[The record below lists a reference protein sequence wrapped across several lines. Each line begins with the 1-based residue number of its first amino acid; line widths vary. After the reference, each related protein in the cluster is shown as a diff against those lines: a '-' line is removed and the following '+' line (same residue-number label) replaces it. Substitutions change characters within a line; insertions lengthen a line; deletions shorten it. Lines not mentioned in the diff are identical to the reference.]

1 MNESYKEISEFL
13 VFLKE
18 KAYSKYIKFIS
29 LTPEKIKILNLN
41 LERNIKN
48 LEKSIDKIKKN
59 ESSLKIIKEFKEK
72 SFDEIFKISSL
83 NTRIFDFVFKTYEKK
98 KERRKLH
105 KNVLLIGNEGV
116 GKSTLINS
124 FLKINEAPTG
134 IGKAVTQKFISYTSK
149 PDNYFRLYDS
159 KGFSIVNDY
168 TEQLKQI
175 EKFIEEKLKADNQDE
190 FIHCI
195 WYCFTGDRYND
206 KEKEAIKILLNKYE
220 DDCLP
225 IIVVYLKFWDINEA
239 NIYLNQIKDYLGNE
253 NKKINFMPV
262 RALSKKYNDGYEDK
276 ETKSYGLEKLE
287 KETNERMINA
297 INSSYYQSIRNRI
310 IDSYQKSITDK
321 YNDIKKKIEYMTTL
335 INYYSIEFL
344 NFEMFFDEAFKFI
357 FFDEKNNIQ
366 NEQIKNILKNIK
378 KICEKFLEDLK
389 NSYIQEFQKRLDSVF
404 DNIIKECF
412 PQLLEK
418 EHQSSKN
425 EILKEISEEL
435 REYYNIEKENDIS
448 EKNKFI
454 MLNLINESFEQNL
467 KETKKPEIN
476 CDNLAQE
483 VEEDE
488 FSDLLDEK
496 INVINTNRDIKLNY
510 ESKSYQITNRNIYN
524 LKNIEHKTIIEIIRF
539 VMNIILDKIKEY
551 FNSQMGNLKNIIN
564 KEIIQKIKEEKEK
577 ELIKK

>member
-48 LEKSIDKIKKN
+48 LEKSIDTIKKN

-253 NKKINFMPV
+253 NKKINFIPV
-262 RALSKKYNDGYEDK
+262 RALSKKYNDGYED
-276 ETKSYGLEKLE
+276 

-344 NFEMFFDEAFKFI
+344 NFETFFDEAFKFI

-435 REYYNIEKENDIS
+435 REYYNTEKENDVS

>member
-1 MNESYKEISEFL
+1 
-13 VFLKE
+13 
-18 KAYSKYIKFIS
+18 
-29 LTPEKIKILNLN
+29 
-41 LERNIKN
+41 
-48 LEKSIDKIKKN
+48 
-59 ESSLKIIKEFKEK
+59 
-72 SFDEIFKISSL
+72 
-83 NTRIFDFVFKTYEKK
+83 
-98 KERRKLH
+98 
-105 KNVLLIGNEGV
+105 
-116 GKSTLINS
+116 
-124 FLKINEAPTG
+124 
-134 IGKAVTQKFISYTSK
+134 
-149 PDNYFRLYDS
+149 
-159 KGFSIVNDY
+159 
-168 TEQLKQI
+168 
-175 EKFIEEKLKADNQDE
+175 
-190 FIHCI
+190 
-195 WYCFTGDRYND
+195 
-206 KEKEAIKILLNKYE
+206 
-220 DDCLP
+220 
-225 IIVVYLKFWDINEA
+225 
-239 NIYLNQIKDYLGNE
+239 
-253 NKKINFMPV
+253 MPV

-378 KICEKFLEDLK
+378 KICEIFLEDLK

-524 LKNIEHKTIIEIIRF
+524 LKIIEHKTIIEIIRF
-539 VMNIILDKIKEY
+539 VINIILDKIKEY

>member
-1 MNESYKEISEFL
+1 MNQNYKEISEFL

-29 LTPEKIKILNLN
+29 LTPEKIKILNLT

-48 LEKSIDKIKKN
+48 LEKSIDTIKKN
-59 ESSLKIIKEFKEK
+59 ESSLKIIEEFKEK
-72 SFDEIFKISSL
+72 TFDEIFKKSCF
-83 NTRIFDFVFKTYEKK
+83 NKRIIDFVIKTYEKK
-98 KERRKLH
+98 KEKRKLH

-124 FLKINEAPTG
+124 FLKIKEAPTG

-175 EKFIEEKLKADNQDE
+175 ETFIEEKLKLNNQDE

-225 IIVVYLKFWDINEA
+225 IIVIYLKFYDIEEA
-239 NIYLNQIKDYLGNE
+239 MNYLNKIKDYLGNE
-253 NKKINFMPV
+253 KKQINFIPV
-262 RALSKKYNDGYEDK
+262 RAVSKKINDGYEVK
-276 ETKSYGLEKLE
+276 EIKSYGLETLE

-321 YNDIKKKIEYMTTL
+321 YNFIKNKIEYMTTL

-344 NFEMFFDEAFKFI
+344 NFEMFFDEVFKFI

-366 NEQIKNILKNIK
+366 NEQINNILKNIK
-378 KICEKFLEDLK
+378 NICEKFLEDLK
-389 NSYIQEFQKRLDSVF
+389 NSYNQEFQKRLDSIF
-404 DNIIKECF
+404 DNIIEECF

-418 EHQSSKN
+418 DHQSSKN

-435 REYYNIEKENDIS
+435 REYYNTEKENDVC

-454 MLNLINESFEQNL
+454 MLNLINESFEQNQ
-467 KETKKPEIN
+467 KEIKKPEIN
-476 CDNLAQE
+476 FDNLAQE

-488 FSDLLDEK
+488 FSDLLDEN
-496 INVINTNRDIKLNY
+496 INVNNTNRDIKLNY
-510 ESKSYQITNRNIYN
+510 ESKSYQITNRNIYD

-539 VMNIILDKIKEY
+539 VMNEMLDYIKRY
-551 FNSQMGNLKNIIN
+551 FDSQMGNLKNIIN

-577 ELIKK
+577 ELIK